1 MKKSAAF
8 KHTGPSSGPLIFFEW
23 NVVLS
28 AHLSSIMSKQS
39 SHISEEFCFIKFPDQ
54 TALNQVDGLSVNHI
68 SVDPGPEV
76 SPTCSTPGT

>member
-1 MKKSAAF
+1 
-8 KHTGPSSGPLIFFEW
+8 
-23 NVVLS
+23 
-28 AHLSSIMSKQS
+28 MSKQS